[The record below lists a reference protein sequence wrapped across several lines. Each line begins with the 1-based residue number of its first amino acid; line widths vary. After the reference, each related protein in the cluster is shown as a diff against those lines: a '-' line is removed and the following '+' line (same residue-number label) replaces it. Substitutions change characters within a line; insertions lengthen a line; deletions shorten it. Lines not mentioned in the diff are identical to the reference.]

1 MNPILAFSII
11 FGYFSV
17 LIGISWLTSRKSDSH
32 TFFTAN
38 RRSPWYLVAFSMIG
52 TTISGVTF
60 ISVPGEVGKS
70 AFSYFQ
76 FIMGNLA
83 GYWVVAGILL
93 PLYYK
98 LNLVSIYSFLNHR
111 FGKYSYKTGSFFFLL
126 SRVIGA
132 SFRLFLAVMVLQLAF
147 FDAFSIPFTLT
158 VAITIFLIWLYTYR
172 GGIKTIIWTDSLQTI
187 LFITSVILTIITI
200 SKSLGF
206 SFSTLVSTI
215 YESPHSQIFFWD
227 WRSGSNFFKQFLS
240 GIFIT
245 IVMVGLDQDM
255 MQKNLTCK
263 TRKDSQKNMFV
274 FSFLFVGVVFL
285 FLCLGA
291 LLYIYAEKA
300 NVSLPARSDNLFPLL
315 AFNYLGI
322 FTGLAFLVG
331 IIAANCS
338 SADSA
343 LTALTT
349 SFCYDFLSFGT
360 IADHKKSRMR
370 KIVHLSFSVV
380 LIIVILIFRAINDES
395 VVVAVFRVAGYT
407 YGPLLGMFAFGILT
421 RRNVSDKLVPYV
433 CFSAP
438 VICYFIARYSAV
450 LFNGYQFGF
459 ELLILNGFLT
469 FLGLLG
475 ISEKNVTKT

>member
-1 MNPILAFSII
+1 MNPILAFSIL
-11 FGYFSV
+11 FGYFAI
-17 LIGISWLTSRKSDSH
+17 LIGISWLTSRKTDSH

-60 ISVPGEVGKS
+60 ISVPGEVGNS

-83 GYWVVAGILL
+83 GYWIVAGILL
-93 PLYYK
+93 PLYYR
-98 LNLVSIYSFLNHR
+98 LNLVSIYTYLDHR
-111 FGKYSYKTGSFFFLL
+111 FGISSYKTGSFFFLL

-132 SFRLFLAVMVLQLAF
+132 SFRLYLAAMVLQMAF
-147 FDAFSIPFTLT
+147 FDAFNIPFVLT
-158 VAITIFLIWLYTYR
+158 VTLTIFLIWLYTYR

-187 LFITSVILTIITI
+187 LFLTSVILTIITI
-200 SKSLGF
+200 SNSLGYDF
-206 SFSTLVSTI
+206 SSLVNAVN
-215 YESPHSQIFFWD
+215 ESPHSRIFFWD
-227 WRSGSNFFKQFLS
+227 WKSGNNFFKQFLS

-263 TRKDSQKNMFV
+263 TRKDAQKNMFV

-291 LLYIYAEKA
+291 LLYIYAEKSGIA
-300 NVSLPARSDNLFPLL
+300 LPSRTDNLYPLL
-315 AFNYLGI
+315 AFNYLGLV
-322 FTGLAFLVG
+322 TGLAFLVG
-331 IIAANCS
+331 IIAANCA

-349 SFCYDFLSFGT
+349 AFCYDFLSFAT
-360 IADHKKSRMR
+360 KPDAVKSRQR
-370 KIVHLSFSVV
+370 KLTHIGFALL
-380 LIIVILIFRAINDES
+380 LIIVILVFRIINDES
-395 VVVAVFRVAGYT
+395 VVMAVFRVAGYT
-407 YGPLLGMFAFGILT
+407 YGPLLGMFAFGILSERKVT
-421 RRNVSDKLVPYV
+421 DKVVPYV
-433 CFSAP
+433 CVLSP
-438 VICYFIARYSAV
+438 VLCFFISKYSSL
-450 LFNGYQFGF
+450 LFNGYKFGF

-469 FLGLLG
+469 FIGLLLF
-475 ISEKNVTKT
+475 SQRTKR